1 MNFEAEIIAIQKAHV
16 KQRKK
21 DDVL

>member
-1 MNFEAEIIAIQKAHV
+1 MNFEAEIIAIQKVHV